1 MKNVRVKPRSDAFL
15 SEGTLFPGKATKIQI
30 SFFEDVDITQ
40 ENTDPET
47 WAFLNRPE
55 SEEHMRLEEWKELFA
70 SREGTDYYE
79 KYFAAREAM
88 INAMPLPF
96 TDGSQEF

>member
-1 MKNVRVKPRSDAFL
+1 MKNVRVKPRTNAFL
-15 SEGTLFPGKATKIQI
+15 SEGTLFPDKTEKIQI
-30 SFFEDVDITQ
+30 SFFDDVDLTP
-40 ENTDPET
+40 ENTDAET

-55 SEEHMRLEEWKELFA
+55 SEQHMRLDEWKDLFA

-96 TDGSQEF
+96 TDGSQKF

>member
-1 MKNVRVKPRSDAFL
+1 MKNVRVKPRNDAFL
-15 SEGTLFPGKATKIQI
+15 SEGTLFPDKTEKIQI
-30 SFFEDVDITQ
+30 SFFDDVDITQ
-40 ENTDPET
+40 ENTDAET

-55 SEEHMRLEEWKELFA
+55 SEQYMRLEEWKELFA
-70 SREGTDYYE
+70 TREGTDYYE

-96 TDGSQEF
+96 TDGSQEV